1 MCYYSAQKV
10 THDAFLRLLAFSKD
24 VTLFDF
30 LDKGVIS
37 GFSDEPIA
45 VIVPTADKA
54 NFDVVQM
61 EWGFIPKY
69 IINREQVQKFRTGYK
84 DAKGKWHTGYTTQNA
99 KAENLL
105 LNERGDRPSIYQ
117 EAAMQRRCLVL
128 STGFFEWRHF
138 YRHHKVTGL
147 PLKTPD
153 KYPYFVNV
161 KDAPYF
167 FMAAVWQPWTD
178 QDTGEH
184 VNTVSVVTTEAN
196 SLMAQVHNANLRM
209 PTILDDELAWRW
221 MTADLSPDEIEQIA
235 RTQYPSAKMEAYTIT
250 KDFQALL
257 DPTEPFA
264 YADLPALELVV

>member
-1 MCYYSAQKV
+1 
-10 THDAFLRLLAFSKD
+10 
-24 VTLFDF
+24 
-30 LDKGVIS
+30 
-37 GFSDEPIA
+37 
-45 VIVPTADKA
+45 
-54 NFDVVQM
+54 
-61 EWGFIPKY
+61 
-69 IINREQVQKFRTGYK
+69 
-84 DAKGKWHTGYTTQNA
+84 
-99 KAENLL
+99 
-105 LNERGDRPSIYQ
+105 
-117 EAAMQRRCLVL
+117 MQRRCLVL

-196 SLMAQVHNANLRM
+196 SLMAQVHNAKLRM